1 MRQFYSYKLKC
12 KMNRL
17 NKSSQ
22 AYLEKRLNFRYSKVI
37 SDVENNRVDNF
48 TRTLVNEYNEMV
60 LDNPKYQSRMLL
72 ILK

>member
-1 MRQFYSYKLKC
+1 M
-12 KMNRL
+12 KMNKL

-22 AYLEKRLNFRYSKVI
+22 AYLIKRLNFRYSKVMDDI
-37 SDVENNRVDNF
+37 KNNKVNNF
-48 TRTLVNEYNEMV
+48 TRELASEYNEMV